1 MKNSRR
7 QLLFSSVSML
17 LVAVLSL
24 SVATYA
30 WFSNAGGRAEAHG
43 ISIKSTNESNIVLSH
58 FKDEPEADWVPIL
71 NLDVEK
77 LDLKPVSTVD
87 CVNWFT
93 AYSEQYNIS
102 ATDGGRD
109 YVTQLTQEE
118 APDYYIAKDF
128 YIKSVTR
135 DMIATYQIE
144 VEPYPDFTNWEDLQY
159 LRIALLMDHGDGTK
173 TLSRFYGYDYEDNKG
188 IKSINA
194 DGTATLGTVKIT
206 DYPTGNLKLIK
217 ETPKKLTLYVWYEGE
232 DPHCID
238 TASGVQ
244 ASIRL
249 SFTTSGGENPAY

>member
-1 MKNSRR
+1 MKNSRK
-7 QLLFSSVSML
+7 QLLISSVSML
-17 LVAVLSL
+17 LVAILSL

-30 WFSNAGGRAEAHG
+30 WFTNKVQATANG
-43 ISIKSTNESNIVLSH
+43 ISISTDHDSNIVLSH
-58 FKDEPEADWVPIL
+58 FKDEPNAAWMPIL

-77 LDLKPVSTVD
+77 LNLKPVSTVD
-87 CVNWFT
+87 CTNWFT
-93 AYSEQYNIS
+93 AYSDHYNTS
-102 ATDGGRD
+102 AAFGGRN
-109 YVTQLTQEE
+109 YVRQITDDE

-144 VEPYPDFTNWEDLQY
+144 VEPYPNFTNWEDLQY
-159 LRIALLMDHGDGTK
+159 LRVALLMDHGNGTK

-188 IKSINA
+188 IETIKA
-194 DGTATLGTVKIT
+194 DGTATLGTVRNT

-217 ETPKKLTLYVWYEGE
+217 GTPKKLTLYVWYEGE
-232 DPHCID
+232 DPHCLD

-249 SFTTSGGENPAY
+249 SFTPSGGENPAY